1 MRLFVDKTNIME
13 VADYKGMLLFGI
25 RKWCCLLRHFL
36 ADGVTGVT
44 DSSNST
50 DMSPFFT
57 CLPLQSVE
65 VAVDKPDAFWV
76 PRRGHHTLVDRLL
89 CSGFT
94 HVGAALVSSWL
105 LYGDWRPEVGSSV
118 SSNG

>member
-25 RKWCCLLRHFL
+25 RKGGSLLRHFL
-36 ADGVTGVT
+36 TDGVTGVT

-57 CLPLQSVE
+57 GLPLQSVE
-65 VAVDKPDAFWV
+65 VAVDKPGAFRADLISQGVVITHWL
-76 PRRGHHTLVDRLL
+76 TA
-89 CSGFT
+89 CS
-94 HVGAALVSSWL
+94 VAAL
-105 LYGDWRPEVGSSV
+105 RMSV
-118 SSNG
+118 QHW

>member
-1 MRLFVDKTNIME
+1 MRPFVDKTNIME

-25 RKWCCLLRHFL
+25 RKGCCLLRHFL

-57 CLPLQSVE
+57 GFPLQPVGM
-65 VAVDKPDAFWV
+65 AVDKAGAFWAELISQSLVITHRLTACSV
-76 PRRGHHTLVDRLL
+76 P
-89 CSGFT
+89 
-94 HVGAALVSSWL
+94 AL
-105 LYGDWRPEVGSSV
+105 RMSV
-118 SSNG
+118 QHW